1 MVVGGGISGL
11 GIAHMAA
18 RAGIR
23 PLLLEADGRVG
34 GALCS
39 HLFET
44 PEGPFWAE
52 MGAHTCYNSY
62 GNLLQILEE
71 LQLLDTLLAKEK
83 LSYCLLAQRRIRSIP
98 SQLAMFELLVAL
110 PRLFSV
116 KKGGSTVAGYFSAIV
131 GRNNYRRVIGPA
143 LNAVICQEAG
153 EFPAD
158 ALFRKKPRRKEVVRN
173 FTGSGG
179 LESFARAIA
188 AQPRLDIRRSVV
200 VTGIER
206 RDDGYLLHAKDGAR
220 FETGK
225 LVLAVAP
232 DVAAPLLAQTEPEL
246 AAVLSGIGMVEI
258 ETVAVILPADAS
270 PLEPLAGIIAAND
283 RFFSAVSRDP
293 VPDGRYRAFSFH
305 FRPEGLSRESK
316 LERICEVLDIH
327 RESLLGVSE
336 RRNRL
341 PALRLGHD
349 EVVRRVD
356 ELLAGKRLGL
366 TGNWF
371 SGVSVEDCLIRSVE
385 ECDRLIG

>member
-1 MVVGGGISGL
+1 MV
-11 GIAHMAA
+11 A
-18 RAGIR
+18 RAGTR
-23 PLLLEADGRVG
+23 PLVLEADGRVG

-39 HLFET
+39 HQFET

-62 GNLLQILEE
+62 GNLLQILDE
-71 LQLLDTLLAKEK
+71 LGLLDGLLAKEK
-83 LSYCLLAQRRIRSIP
+83 LSYRLLAKQGIRSIP
-98 SQLAMFELLVAL
+98 SQLGLFELLRSL
-110 PRLFSV
+110 PRLFSM
-116 KKGGSTVAGYFSAIV
+116 KKQDRTVAEYFSSIV
-131 GRNNYRRVIGPA
+131 GRKNYQRVIGPA

-158 ALFRKKPRRKEVVRN
+158 ALFRKKPRRKDVVRN
-173 FTGSGG
+173 FTSNGG
-179 LESFARAIA
+179 VESFVKAIA
-188 AQPRLDIRRSVV
+188 AQPALTLRKGSAVV
-200 VTGIER
+200 RVEQES
-206 RDDGYLLHAKDGAR
+206 DGYRLHSSEGEPI
-220 FETGK
+220 ETRK

-232 DVAAPLLAQTEPEL
+232 DVAASLLADAEPEL
-246 AAVLSGIGMVEI
+246 AGVLGAIEMVDI

-305 FRPEGLSRESK
+305 FRPEGTSREAK
-316 LERICEVLDIH
+316 LARICEVLGIEKDSVH
-327 RESLLGVSE
+327 GVSE

-349 EVVRRVD
+349 GVVRKVD
-356 ELLAGKRLGL
+356 GLLAGKPLGL

-371 SGVSVEDCLIRSVE
+371 SGVSVEDCLIRSAQ
-385 ECDRLIG
+385 ECSRLIG